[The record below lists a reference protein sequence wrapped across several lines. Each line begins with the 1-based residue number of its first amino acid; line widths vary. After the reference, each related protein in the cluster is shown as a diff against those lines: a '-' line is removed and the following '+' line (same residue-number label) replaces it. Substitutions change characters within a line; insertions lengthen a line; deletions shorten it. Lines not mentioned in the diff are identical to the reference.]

1 MLKPPQKMKKT
12 NFVKILLINL
22 LLLISTHLFAQNA
35 AVVNGTPIPLSK
47 LDRLV
52 QSSGQENSPEIRNK
66 ARDVLITK
74 ELINQEA
81 NKRGITK
88 DPQVQDALE
97 QAKLGVLVSA
107 VFEDWISKDGIN
119 DKDLQSAY
127 DAMKSQMGGKEYKV
141 SHILVENEKLAK
153 SLLTQIKAGANFG
166 ELAKSNSLDK
176 GSAVQGGSLDW
187 VSPSSLVAEF
197 SDAMKALSPGQI
209 SPAPVKS
216 QFGWHII
223 KVEDVREQKIPTL
236 AEVKPQLIQMLTQD
250 QNFQKTKF
258 MEMMESFK
266 SKAKIQ

>member
-1 MLKPPQKMKKT
+1 MKIS
-12 NFVKILLINL
+12 NFAKVISLNLILG
-22 LLLISTHLFAQNA
+22 ISTITYAQNA

-52 QSSGQENSPEIRNK
+52 QNSGQQNSPEIREK

-88 DPQVQDALE
+88 DPQIQDAME

-107 VFEDWISKDGIN
+107 VFEDWIGKEGIKDS
-119 DKDLQSAY
+119 DLQTAY
-127 DAMKSQMGGKEYKV
+127 DSMKSQMGGKEYKA

-153 SLLTQIKAGANFG
+153 SLLTQIKAGGNFG
-166 ELAKSNSLDK
+166 DLAKANSLDK
-176 GSAVQGGSLDW
+176 GSAVNGGSLDW
-187 VSPSSLVAEF
+187 VSPSSLVPEF
-197 SDAMKALSPGQI
+197 SSAMVALTHGQL

-223 KVEDVREQKIPTL
+223 KLDDVRDQKIPTL

-266 SKAKIQ
+266 SKAKIK

>member
-1 MLKPPQKMKKT
+1 MKISNLVNT
-12 NFVKILLINL
+12 L
-22 LLLISTHLFAQNA
+22 LLACSIILSSQVIAQNA
-35 AVVNGTPIPLSK
+35 VVVNGTPIPLSK

-52 QSSGQENSPEIRNK
+52 QNSGQENTPEIRNK

-74 ELINQEA
+74 ELITQEA

-88 DPQVQDALE
+88 DPQIQDAIE
-97 QAKLGVLVSA
+97 QAKLSVLVSA
-107 VFEDWISKDGIN
+107 VFEDWIGKEGIKDG
-119 DKDLQSAY
+119 DLQTAY
-127 DAMKSQMGGKEYKV
+127 DSLKSQMGGKEYKA

-153 SLLTQIKAGANFG
+153 SLLTKIKAGGNFG
-166 ELAKSNSLDK
+166 ELAKTNSLDK
-176 GSAVQGGSLDW
+176 GSAVNGGSLDW

-197 SDAMKALSPGQI
+197 SNAMIALTPGQI
-209 SPAPVKS
+209 TQTPVKS

-223 KVEDVREQKIPTL
+223 KLDEVREQKVPTL
-236 AEVKPQLIQMLTQD
+236 AEVKPQLVQMLTQD